1 MYLPLGVLYWTI
13 LLAEPP
19 GSLLETLLAAQGA
32 SAIFPLNAKLD
43 LPRLLIIEDDTALG
57 EQMLSSLGRECFSDQ
72 LAVRSGSCDMSE
84 LICRC
89 GEQCADDACCI
100 VIGSLRQL
108 HTFALERC
116 DVVICAIS
124 LPDGSGLDALAYI
137 RGQRPDLGVIIIGEN
152 EGDPSVAVEAIRA
165 GALDF
170 LDATST
176 TMHALPRALEKCLA
190 HQRIKQENER
200 LQLDLS
206 KSLREVGL
214 KNQQLRIAVDQLEAM
229 AKMDDLT
236 GLYNRRWLGEE
247 LDRTWAQALRNNV
260 PIAFMMIDLDR
271 FKAINDH
278 YGHQHGDELLQQA
291 ARIIKANCRDV
302 DLTARYG
309 GDEFCVL
316 MPNTAAHEAV
326 DVALRIL
333 REYEIVNQKR
343 TTGHPV
349 ISMSIGIAHVDL
361 SCPSNAQQLIR
372 HADEAM
378 YAAKSSPECQ
388 AMIRDV
394 KGVYP
399 AIPNERTEAPG

>member
-1 MYLPLGVLYWTI
+1 
-13 LLAEPP
+13 
-19 GSLLETLLAAQGA
+19 
-32 SAIFPLNAKLD
+32 
-43 LPRLLIIEDDTALG
+43 
-57 EQMLSSLGRECFSDQ
+57 MLSSLGRKCFSDQ
-72 LAVRSGSCDMSE
+72 LAACGEHCDAAE

-89 GEQCADDACCI
+89 GEQCADDACCM

-108 HTFALERC
+108 HAFALERC
-116 DVVICAIS
+116 DVVICGIS

-137 RGQRPDLGVIIIGEN
+137 RGLRPDLGVILIGEN

-170 LDATST
+170 LEATST
-176 TMHALPRALEKCLA
+176 DILALPRALEKCLV

-229 AKMDDLT
+229 AKTDDLT
-236 GLYNRRWLGEE
+236 GLNNRRWLGEE
-247 LDRTWAQALRNNV
+247 LERTWAQATRNNM

-271 FKAINDH
+271 FKAINDQ

-316 MPNTAAHEAV
+316 MPNTKAHEAV
-326 DVALRIL
+326 EVARRIL

-343 TTGHPV
+343 TTGHPL

-361 SCPSNAQQLIR
+361 SSPANAQQLIH

-399 AIPNERTEAPG
+399 AIPIDSAASVKRIDRPTK

>member
-1 MYLPLGVLYWTI
+1 
-13 LLAEPP
+13 
-19 GSLLETLLAAQGA
+19 
-32 SAIFPLNAKLD
+32 
-43 LPRLLIIEDDTALG
+43 
-57 EQMLSSLGRECFSDQ
+57 MLSSLGRECFSDQ
-72 LAVRSGSCDMSE
+72 LVACSDRCGTSE

-89 GEQCADDACCI
+89 GEQCADDACCMVI
-100 VIGSLRQL
+100 VSLRQL
-108 HTFALERC
+108 HAFDLDRC
-116 DVVICAIS
+116 DVVICGIS

-137 RGQRPDLGVIIIGEN
+137 RGLRPDLGVIIIGEN
-152 EGDPSVAVEAIRA
+152 EDDPSVAVEAIRA

-170 LDATST
+170 LDATSSD
-176 TMHALPRALEKCLA
+176 MHALPRALEKCLA

-214 KNQQLRIAVDQLEAM
+214 KNQQLRIAVVQLEAM

-236 GLYNRRWLGEE
+236 GLNNRRWLGEE
-247 LDRTWAQALRNNV
+247 LERTWAQATRKDM
-260 PIAFMMIDLDR
+260 PIAFMMIDLDN

-278 YGHQHGDELLQQA
+278 YGHQHGDKLLQQA

-316 MPNTAAHEAV
+316 MPNTQAHEAV
-326 DVALRIL
+326 EVAMRIL

-343 TTGHPV
+343 TTGHPAL
-349 ISMSIGIAHVDL
+349 SMSIGIAHVDL
-361 SCPSNAQQLIR
+361 SCPTNAQQLIH

-378 YAAKSSPECQ
+378 YAAKSSPTCQ

-399 AIPNERTEAPG
+399 AIPIDSAFSAKRTDRPSK

>member
-1 MYLPLGVLYWTI
+1 
-13 LLAEPP
+13 
-19 GSLLETLLAAQGA
+19 
-32 SAIFPLNAKLD
+32 
-43 LPRLLIIEDDTALG
+43 
-57 EQMLSSLGRECFSDQ
+57 MLSSLGRECFSDQ
-72 LAVRSGSCDMSE
+72 LVACSDRCGATE

-89 GEQCADDACCI
+89 GEQCADDACCM
-100 VIGSLRQL
+100 VIGSLKQL
-108 HTFALERC
+108 HAFDLDRC
-116 DVVICAIS
+116 DVVICGIS
-124 LPDGSGLDALAYI
+124 LPDGSGLDALAFI
-137 RGQRPDLGVIIIGEN
+137 RGLRPDLGVIIMGEN
-152 EGDPSVAVEAIRA
+152 EGDPTVAVEAIRA

-170 LDATST
+170 LEATST
-176 TMHALPRALEKCLA
+176 DIRALPRALEKCLV

-236 GLYNRRWLGEE
+236 GLNNRRWLGEE

-316 MPNTAAHEAV
+316 MPNTQAHEAI
-326 DVALRIL
+326 DVARRIL

-361 SCPSNAQQLIR
+361 SCPANAQQLIH

-378 YAAKSSPECQ
+378 YAAKSSPTCQ

-399 AIPNERTEAPG
+399 AITNHSATSSKQADRPTK